1 MDARQKLGFGL
12 HNATAN
18 LAKQRVN
25 EEAAAPSNATMN
37 APHGELD
44 AQAFQSFAPG
54 QNVLVNA
61 VDERPVEVKQKSWPR
76 SPCPAAQ
83 RPNVIE
89 VVFIK
94 DCYSHSIP
102 LQSLSSQYQG
112 AREQ

>member
-1 MDARQKLGFGL
+1 
-12 HNATAN
+12 
-18 LAKQRVN
+18 
-25 EEAAAPSNATMN
+25 MN